1 MTRRERGKNEGLE
14 LVMPILQPLGL
25 FFGLLFLLSLVGRSL
40 GNALV
45 EQIALSLILVLVA
58 ADAGFLFSKQSSLKG
73 WMMGG
78 IVAGVFLGVLCLG
91 ALFLYARTPS
101 VENLALTGA
110 KILVGALL
118 GAMIGE
124 KKRPRRRK

>member
-58 ADAGFLFSKQSSLKG
+58 ADAGFLFSKQSRDRK
-73 WMMGG
+73 
-78 IVAGVFLGVLCLG
+78 
-91 ALFLYARTPS
+91 S
-101 VENLALTGA
+101 V
-110 KILVGALL
+110 V
-118 GAMIGE
+118 
-124 KKRPRRRK
+124 